1 MPSSTTRYAPAARLL
16 QIRTILTN
24 GATLDDLAE
33 RLGVAKRTAKRC
45 LEALE
50 ASGEPVCEEM
60 NGKTKVWRLARE
72 RGASD
77 APPATTSEA
86 LALALSRHVS
96 AFLEGTGFEDDL
108 DAVVA
113 RVESTLPKKKL
124 DAARVLTKRI
134 HVVREPAQVFDGRA
148 EDVDA
153 IVTALVNDER
163 LDVRHVT
170 VDKGDKT
177 FVFEPYALVVY
188 KRGLYLLGMS
198 KHHAAMRQLS
208 LDGVV
213 DVDRRKTDRFEYP
226 GDFDLKAY
234 YRNTFGIIRGPREHV
249 VIRFD
254 RKLARYLKRGS
265 YHVSQ
270 TVEVTDRAVM
280 LTMDV
285 DGTVE
290 VRNWVLGFGAMAEVL
305 EPRALREEIAAEARK
320 MVALYAP
327 KD

>member
-1 MPSSTTRYAPAARLL
+1 MPPSASRYAPAARLL
-16 QIRTILTN
+16 TIRKILAS
-24 GATLDDLAE
+24 GASLDDLAE

-50 ASGEPVCEEM
+50 ASGEPVTEEM
-60 NGKTKVWRLARE
+60 DGKKKIWRLARE
-72 RGASD
+72 RAASD
-77 APPATTSEA
+77 SPPGTTSEA

-96 AFLEGTGFEDDL
+96 AFLAGTGFEDDL
-108 DAVVA
+108 DAVIA
-113 RVESTLPKKKL
+113 RVDATLPKKKL
-124 DAARVLTKRI
+124 EAARVLTTRI
-134 HVVREPAQVFDGRA
+134 HCVREPAQLFDGRA

-170 VDKGDKT
+170 VDKGNT
-177 FVFEPYALVVY
+177 PFAFEPYALVVY

-198 KHHAAMRQLS
+198 KHHGAVRQLS

-213 DVDRRKTDRFEYP
+213 EVDRRRGDGFEYP
-226 GDFDLKAY
+226 PDLDLKAY
-234 YRNTFGIIRGPREHV
+234 YRDTFGIIKGPRAHV
-249 VIRFD
+249 VVRFD
-254 RKLARYLKRGS
+254 KKLARYLTRGS

-270 TVEVTDRAVM
+270 KVEVGDKAVTLM
-280 LTMDV
+280 MDI

-290 VRNWVLGFGAMAEVL
+290 VRNWLLGFGAMAEVL